1 LEVKVRFFTSL
12 REIINRKEKNLTFLN
27 EEKVTV
33 DLVLRVLAQ
42 EYGKAF
48 AEYVYDD
55 KTGQP
60 KNFLQFLVNGNSTS
74 TLNGLETNLKDG
86 DVLAIL
92 PPVGGG

>member
-1 LEVKVRFFTSL
+1 VEVKVRFFTNL
-12 REIINRKEKNLTFLN
+12 REIVNKREQTLTFT
-27 EEKVTV
+27 EGEKVTV
-33 DLVLRVLAQ
+33 DLVLKTLSQ
-42 EYGKAF
+42 KYGNPF
-48 AEYVYDD
+48 IEYVYNG

-74 TLNGLETNLKDG
+74 TLNGLETELKDG